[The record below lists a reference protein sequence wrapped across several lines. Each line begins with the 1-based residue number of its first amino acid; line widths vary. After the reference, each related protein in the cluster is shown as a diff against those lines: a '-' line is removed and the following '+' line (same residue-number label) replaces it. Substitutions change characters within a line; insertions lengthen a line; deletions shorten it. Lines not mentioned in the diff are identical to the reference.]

1 MQLHKSKPTLMR
13 LKVKPPSN
21 KDDDSRPVARTS
33 EGREPVTGPGPSPL
47 HLKRPT
53 ILVLTR
59 DASLRQLISDVC
71 PSPWAVESQSEPG
84 PSRDLTLE
92 RNVRMVVIDDEVV
105 SAPERGWLCNQIN
118 KLAPEAAMIYIAS
131 QHSAEVEKTARAHGA
146 LYYTSKP
153 LDSGRL
159 SKLLQAWLKRP
170 SP

>member
-1 MQLHKSKPTLMR
+1 MQLHKSKLVPTR
-13 LKVKPPSN
+13 LKVKPPRN
-21 KDDDSRPVARTS
+21 KDDRSQAARASDNQT
-33 EGREPVTGPGPSPL
+33 PVTSLGASPL

-59 DASLRQLISDVC
+59 DVSLRQLISDVC

-118 KLAPEAAMIYIAS
+118 KLAPGAAMIYIAS

-159 SKLLQAWLKRP
+159 SKLLQAWLKHP

>member
-1 MQLHKSKPTLMR
+1 
-13 LKVKPPSN
+13 
-21 KDDDSRPVARTS
+21 
-33 EGREPVTGPGPSPL
+33 
-47 HLKRPT
+47 
-53 ILVLTR
+53 
-59 DASLRQLISDVC
+59 
-71 PSPWAVESQSEPG
+71 
-84 PSRDLTLE
+84 
-92 RNVRMVVIDDEVV
+92 MVVIDDEVV
-105 SAPERGWLCNQIN
+105 SAPERGWLCNQVN